1 MKKTNALRKIWYNL
15 SANQRFLI
23 RRLYYFP
30 SDFKDTITGNR
41 HKYVAPRGYIYTGS
55 PASSE
60 IYLKQGQQQVGLLKQ
75 FIDLKPEDQV
85 LDIGSGV
92 GRTAI
97 ALTEYLNE
105 KGGYS
110 GFDAV
115 EEGVKWCN
123 KTIGKD
129 FSNFKFDYVP
139 LDNDLY
145 NKSDKKADDF
155 VFQYE
160 DEQFDKVFLFSVFT
174 HMMVNE
180 IENYLMEIK
189 RVLKPGG
196 MCFTTL
202 FYYNK
207 ENENYIASMEN
218 FNFPVAKDGYRLMSD
233 KVKSA
238 NIAISELKL
247 DAMISA
253 SGLTK
258 VATVDGFWNDQDND
272 KGKVE
277 YQDILVLEKK

>member
-23 RRLYYFP
+23 RKLYYFP
-30 SDFKDTITGNR
+30 ADFKDSLTGKR

-55 PASSE
+55 PAKADD
-60 IYLKQGQQQVGLLKQ
+60 YLKQGKQQVELLRE
-75 FIDLKPEDQV
+75 FIDLKPEDKV

-105 KGGYS
+105 KGSYH

-115 EEGVKWCN
+115 EEGVSWCN
-123 KTIGKD
+123 NTIAKD
-129 FSNFKFDYVP
+129 FSNFKFDYVS

-145 NKSDKKADDF
+145 NKSDIKADKF
-155 VFQYE
+155 IFQYK

-174 HMMVNE
+174 HMMVSE
-180 IENYLMEIK
+180 IENYFKEIR

-196 MCFTTL
+196 KCFTTL
-202 FYYNK
+202 FYYN
-207 ENENYIASMEN
+207 EQNEDYIASMEN
-218 FNFPVAKDGYRLMSD
+218 FNFPVVKDGYRLMSD

-238 NIAISELKL
+238 NIALSETKL
-247 DAMISA
+247 DEMITA
-253 SGLTK
+253 SGLIMVTK
-258 VATVDGFWNDQDND
+258 VDGFWKD
-272 KGKVE
+272 KVKDKNRVE
-277 YQDILVLEKK
+277 YQDILVLSK

>member
-23 RRLYYFP
+23 RKLYYFP
-30 SDFKDTITGNR
+30 ADFKDSLTGKR

-55 PASSE
+55 PAKADD
-60 IYLKQGQQQVGLLKQ
+60 YLKQGKQQVELLRE

-105 KGGYS
+105 KGSYH

-115 EEGVKWCN
+115 EEGVSWCN
-123 KTIGKD
+123 NTIAKD
-129 FSNFKFDYVP
+129 FSNFKFDYVS

-145 NKSDKKADDF
+145 NKSDIKADKF
-155 VFQYE
+155 IFQYK

-174 HMMVNE
+174 HMMVSE
-180 IENYLMEIK
+180 IENYFKEIR

-196 MCFTTL
+196 KCFTTL
-202 FYYNK
+202 FYYN
-207 ENENYIASMEN
+207 EQNEDYIASMEN
-218 FNFPVAKDGYRLMSD
+218 FNFPVVKDGYRLMSD

-238 NIAISELKL
+238 NIALSETKL
-247 DAMISA
+247 DEMITA
-253 SGLTK
+253 SGLIMVTK
-258 VATVDGFWNDQDND
+258 VDGFWKD
-272 KGKVE
+272 KVKDKNRVE
-277 YQDILVLEKK
+277 YQDILVLSK

>member
-23 RRLYYFP
+23 RKLYYFP
-30 SDFKDTITGNR
+30 ADFKDSLTGKR

-55 PASSE
+55 PAKADD
-60 IYLKQGQQQVGLLKQ
+60 YLKQGKQQVELLKK

-105 KGGYS
+105 KGSYH

-115 EEGVKWCN
+115 EGGVKWCN
-123 KTIGKD
+123 KTIAKD
-129 FSNFKFDYVP
+129 FSNFKFDYVS

-145 NKSDKKADDF
+145 NKSDVKADDF
-155 VFQYE
+155 VFQYQ
-160 DEQFDKVFLFSVFT
+160 DEQFDKVFLFLVFT
-174 HMMVNE
+174 HMMVEE
-180 IENYLMEIK
+180 IENYFKEIK

-196 MCFTTL
+196 KCFITL
-202 FYYNK
+202 FYYN
-207 ENENYIASMEN
+207 EQNEDFIATMEN
-218 FNFPVAKDGYRLMSD
+218 FNFPVKKDGYRLMSD

-238 NIAISELKL
+238 NIAISESRL
-247 DAMISA
+247 DEMIA
-253 SGLTK
+253 TSGLRKVTK
-258 VATVDGFWNDQDND
+258 VDGFWKD
-272 KGKVE
+272 KVKSKDRVE
-277 YQDILVLEKK
+277 YQDILVLSK

>member
-23 RRLYYFP
+23 RKLYYFP
-30 SDFKDTITGNR
+30 ADFKDSLTGKR

-55 PASSE
+55 PAKADD
-60 IYLKQGQQQVGLLKQ
+60 YLKQGKQQVELLRE
-75 FIDLKPEDQV
+75 FIDLKPEDKV

-105 KGGYS
+105 KGSYH

-115 EEGVKWCN
+115 EEGVSWCN
-123 KTIGKD
+123 NTIAKD
-129 FSNFKFDYVP
+129 FSNFKFDYVS

-145 NKSDKKADDF
+145 NKSDIKADKF
-155 VFQYE
+155 IFQYK

-174 HMMVNE
+174 HMMVSE
-180 IENYLMEIK
+180 IENYFKEIR

-196 MCFTTL
+196 KCFTTL
-202 FYYNK
+202 FYYN
-207 ENENYIASMEN
+207 EQNEDYIASMEN
-218 FNFPVAKDGYRLMSD
+218 FNFPVVKDGYRLMSD

-238 NIAISELKL
+238 NIALSETRL
-247 DAMISA
+247 DEMITA
-253 SGLTK
+253 SGLIMVNK
-258 VATVDGFWNDQDND
+258 VDGFWKD
-272 KGKVE
+272 KVKDKNRVE
-277 YQDILVLEKK
+277 YQDILVLSK

>member
-30 SDFKDTITGNR
+30 SDFKDTITGKR

-60 IYLKQGQQQVGLLKQ
+60 LYLKQGQQQVGLLKQ
-75 FIDLKPEDQV
+75 FVNLKPEDQV

-105 KGGYS
+105 KGGYC

-145 NKSDKKADDF
+145 NKSDIKADDF

-180 IENYLMEIK
+180 IENYLKEIK

-202 FYYNK
+202 FYYNE

-247 DAMISA
+247 EAMISA

-258 VATVDGFWNDQDND
+258 VTTVDGFWKDKD
-272 KGKVE
+272 KGKIE